1 MKYGFVFPGGGAD
14 TPQGQAKTALE
25 FGIAAEK
32 AGWDAYF
39 MWEGVWN
46 LDPWIALTSVAMRT
60 ERIRLGTL
68 LTPASRRRPWK
79 LAAEIATLDQ
89 LSDGR
94 AILSVGL
101 GAIDTGFDN
110 FGEETDKRLRAELLD
125 EAIDI
130 IAGLWAG
137 QPFNYSGKHYRVKE
151 TTFLPPDPPVQKP
164 RIPIWCVG
172 VWPRM
177 KSMQRVLRCDG
188 LLPAYK
194 AKSGPVTDINPDH
207 LREMK
212 AYVDENRSL
221 ISPFDIIM
229 EGTTPGDDPTAALA
243 KVQPWQEAGA
253 TWWIESP
260 WDLGDLEKVMER
272 LKQGPP
278 RESR

>member
-46 LDPWIALTSVAMRT
+46 LDPWITLTAVAMRT
-60 ERIRLGTL
+60 EQIRLGTL

-79 LAAEIATLDQ
+79 LAAEVATLDQ

-94 AILSVGL
+94 AILTVGL
-101 GAIDTGFDN
+101 GAIDTGFEN
-110 FGEETDKRLRAELLD
+110 FGEETDKRIRAELLD

-137 QPFNYSGKHYRVKE
+137 QPFNYEGKHYTVKE
-151 TTFLPPDPPVQKP
+151 TTFLLPDPPVQQP

-177 KSMQRVLRCDG
+177 KSMRRILRCDG
-188 LLPAYK
+188 ILPGYDPNDDPQEIRDILAY
-194 AKSGPVTDINPDH
+194 IN
-207 LREMK
+207 
-212 AYVDENRSL
+212 ENRILDSH
-221 ISPFDIIM
+221 FDVIM
-229 EGTTPGDDPTAALA
+229 EGTTPGDDPEAALA
-243 KVQPWQEAGA
+243 KVQPWEDAGV

-260 WDLGDLEKVMER
+260 WSLGDLDKVMER
-272 LKQGPP
+272 LVQGPP
-278 RESR
+278 R